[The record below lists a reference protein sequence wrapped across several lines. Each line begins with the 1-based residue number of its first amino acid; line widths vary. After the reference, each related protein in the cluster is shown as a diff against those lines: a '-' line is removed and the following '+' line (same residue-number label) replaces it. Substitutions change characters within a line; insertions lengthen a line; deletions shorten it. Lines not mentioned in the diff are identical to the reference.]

1 MKFGDFIKARRNKLG
16 WTQPEAATRI
26 EIEQSYLSKLENG
39 HSIPSHDVFARLCRV
54 YEIEIPQLYQQLDS
68 AGLESLM
75 AIDQIRTIAAVKHSS
90 KHSEAARYRL
100 LGVIAFGLGG
110 MLLGIAQVAP
120 FEESHYIYQT
130 GEFGSSATEQRSQPE
145 YRGPVFVEN
154 TAGEEKTWQL
164 IGSEVVAQN
173 AWARWLMVPGLGLL
187 FGGAAS
193 FANGWRRRQ

>member
-1 MKFGDFIKARRNKLG
+1 MKFGDFIKARRNELG
-16 WTQPEAATRI
+16 WTQPEAATRV

-39 HSIPSHDVFARLCRV
+39 HSIPSDDVFARLCRV
-54 YEIEIPQLYQQLDS
+54 YEIEIPQLYQRLDS

-75 AIDQIRTIAAVKHSS
+75 VIEQIRTIAAVKHSS
-90 KHSEAARYRL
+90 TRSEAARFRL

-110 MLLGIAQVAP
+110 MLLGLAQVAP
-120 FEESHYIYQT
+120 FEENRYIYQA
-130 GEFGSSATEQRSQPE
+130 GEFGTSAAEQRSQLD

-154 TAGEEKTWQL
+154 PGGEEKTWQL
-164 IGSEVVAQN
+164 IGGETIARNS
-173 AWARWLMVPGLGLL
+173 WARWLMVPGLGLL